1 MSRISTIFLAAT
13 VVACLGAVPVLAPG
27 CSSREAEDLDVG
39 FEEVDGAA
47 DDGGPNPDD
56 GGGPA
61 DDGAAL
67 PDDGGVLSDDGGG
80 AADEEEPAGD
90 DGGGLED
97 DGGSGEDDGGPI
109 ADDGGADLDD
119 GGGFSD
125 DGGGTEDDGGFSEDD
140 GGGAADDGDPSF
152 DDGGPSDGDG
162 AQPGVAFRAVFS
174 TRPADNSRD
183 YTVEDAIVDLIQRAA
198 PGSRLRVAMYT
209 FTRDRVA
216 DELVTAYGRGV
227 DVRVLLDGGAG
238 DLLGSEVGTLQ
249 AGLGMD
255 RVHLCDAPGTACV
268 GTGIMHHK
276 TFLFSRLADGTENV
290 VLQASQN
297 LTSLQLNL
305 HNNAVIVSGDA
316 RLFASYERAF
326 EDLWADVENEYYY
339 HYDNGDGPTRVY
351 YFPKGSGADPVVS
364 ILNSV
369 SCDSSSRIRALTA
382 FFTDARLAVAQ
393 ALVARRQ
400 AGCDVAVVAS
410 TAESN
415 LGTQVESTLTAG
427 GVTLVPYPERSGGW
441 TIHSKILLID
451 APFEG
456 SAEHRRLVFCGSH
469 NWTGPALWSNDETM
483 LRIEDDDVFQ
493 AYLDDWARTRAAADR
508 P

>member
-1 MSRISTIFLAAT
+1 MSRISTVFLVAT
-13 VVACLGAVPVLAPG
+13 VVAYLGAVPIMAPG
-27 CSSREAEDLDVG
+27 CSSQEAEDLDTG
-39 FEEVDGAA
+39 FEEADGT
-47 DDGGPNPDD
+47 
-56 GGGPA
+56 A
-61 DDGAAL
+61 DDGAA
-67 PDDGGVLSDDGGG
+67 PSDDGGVFSDDGGEE
-80 AADEEEPAGD
+80 ADEGEPAGD

-97 DGGSGEDDGGPI
+97 DGGPGEDDGGSLEDDGGPGEDDGGPV

-125 DGGGTEDDGGFSEDD
+125 DGGSAEDDGGFSEDD
-140 GGGAADDGDPSF
+140 GGGPADDGGTLP
-152 DDGGPSDGDG
+152 DDAGAADGDG
-162 AQPGVAFRAVFS
+162 AQPGVAFRTVFS
-174 TRPADNSRD
+174 TRPADDSRD
-183 YTVEDAIVDLIQRAA
+183 YAVENAIVDLIQRAA
-198 PGSRLRVAMYT
+198 PGSRVQVAMYT

-216 DELVTAYGRGV
+216 DELVAAYLRGV

-249 AGLGMD
+249 AGLGTD

-268 GTGIMHHK
+268 GSGIMHHK
-276 TFLFSRLADGTENV
+276 TFLFSRLADGTEKV

-316 RLFASYERAF
+316 ALFASYERAF
-326 EDLWADVENEYYY
+326 EDLWADVENEYFY

-351 YFPKGSGADPVVS
+351 YFPKGRGTDPVVS

-369 SCDSSSRIRALTA
+369 SCDSTSRIRALTA

-410 TAESN
+410 TYDNN
-415 LGTQVESTLTAG
+415 LGAQVESTLTAG

-483 LRIEDDDVFQ
+483 LRIEDDGVFQ
-493 AYLDDWARTRAAADR
+493 AFLDDWARTRQAADR